1 MSRIFSSIAF
11 GLALSFG
18 GLALPG
24 MTGQVAALELK
35 ETPTLGRTHGHA
47 NLPPIARRVPLEP
60 LIMDLPARGRE
71 IGRHGGDINMIIG
84 KSKSIRYMVVYG
96 YARLVGY
103 TPDYELKPDILKDV
117 TVEDGRIFTLTLR
130 KGHKWSDGRPF
141 TAEDFRYYW
150 EEVANNK
157 ELSPSGP
164 PAFLYVDGEV
174 ARFEVLSPVQVRYSW
189 SKPNP
194 VFLSTLAKARP
205 PFIYRPAHYLKRF
218 HVNYAD
224 MVVLEDKIKQAK
236 VRNWASLHNR
246 KDNMYKSDNPALPT
260 LQPWVNTTRPP
271 ANRFLFMRNPYFHRI
286 DTAGQQLPYVD
297 RVLLTIADK
306 KLIPAKVAA
315 GEADLQ
321 ARGLSFSDITVLKKG
336 EATQPYNVRLWAIS
350 KGAHIALYPN
360 LTTKDP
366 TWRKLV
372 RDVRFRRALSLG
384 IDRSLVNR
392 VLYFGLGTEGNNSA
406 LSSSPLFN
414 AEVRTLWTRYDP
426 AEANRLLDD
435 IGLTERNSQGLRLLP
450 DGRPLQVIVET
461 AGESTELVDAL
472 ELINETWSEIGAR
485 VFIKSSNR
493 ENLRTRAYAGLTVM
507 SVWTGFDNGIPTPD
521 MNPEEL
527 APTSQAMLAWP
538 EWGQYFETKGDVG
551 SPPDLD
557 FGKKLLDL
565 YKEWTR
571 ATTEDERRTIWLEML
586 RIHAEQQVTI
596 GILSEVRQPVIVNKN
611 LKNVPVEGI
620 YGWDPGGQFGVHHM
634 DEFWWDTPETADAGA
649 SG

>member
-1 MSRIFSSIAF
+1 MSKLLRTLSVC
-11 GLALSFG
+11 LALS
-18 GLALPG
+18 LTLPG
-24 MTGQVAALELK
+24 LTSPVSALELK

-47 NLPPIARRVPLEP
+47 NLPPIAQRVPAEP
-60 LIMDLPARGRE
+60 LIMDLEARGRE

-84 KSKSIRYMVVYG
+84 KSKSIRYLVVYG

-103 TPDYELKPDILKDV
+103 TPDYELEPDILKDV
-117 TVEDGRIFTLTLR
+117 DVEEGRIFTLTLR
-130 KGHKWSDGRPF
+130 RGHKWSDGRPF
-141 TAEDFRYYW
+141 TTEDFRYYW
-150 EEVANNK
+150 EEIANHK

-164 PAFLYVDGEV
+164 PAFFYVDGELP
-174 ARFEVLSPVQVRYSW
+174 RFEVLSPTQVRFSW
-189 SKPNP
+189 SQPNP

-218 HVNYAD
+218 HVDHAD
-224 MVVLEDKIKQAK
+224 MVVLEDKIIHAK
-236 VRNWASLHNR
+236 VRSWASLHNR
-246 KDNMYKSDNPALPT
+246 MDNMYKSDNPALPT

-286 DTAGQQLPYVD
+286 DTSGQQLPYVD
-297 RVLLTIADK
+297 RILLTIADK
-306 KLIPAKVAA
+306 KLIPAKAAA

-336 EATQPYNVRLWAIS
+336 EATQPYHVRLWAIS

-360 LTTKDP
+360 LTVKDP
-366 TWRKLV
+366 GWRKLV

-392 VLYFGLGTEGNNSA
+392 VLYFGLGSEGNNSA
-406 LSSSPLFN
+406 LSSSPLFDP
-414 AEVRTLWTRYDP
+414 ALRKLWTEYDP
-426 AEANRLLDD
+426 VEANRLLDD
-435 IGLTERNSQGLRLLP
+435 IGLTERNAQGLRLLP
-450 DGRPLQVIVET
+450 DGRPLQIIVET

-472 ELINETWSEIGAR
+472 ELINETWAEIGAR

-507 SVWTGFDNGIPTPD
+507 SIWTGFDNGIPTPD

-538 EWGQYFETKGDVG
+538 EWGQYFETKGEVG

-557 FGKKLLDL
+557 FGIELLGL
-565 YKEWTR
+565 YKDWTR
-571 ATTEDERRTIWLEML
+571 ATSETQRRDIWAKML
-586 RIHAEQQVTI
+586 RIHADQQITI
-596 GILSEVRQPVIVNKN
+596 GILSEVRQPVIVKDN
-611 LKNVPVEGI
+611 LKNVPIDAI

-634 DEFWWDTPETADAGA
+634 DEFWWDTTETADAAGH